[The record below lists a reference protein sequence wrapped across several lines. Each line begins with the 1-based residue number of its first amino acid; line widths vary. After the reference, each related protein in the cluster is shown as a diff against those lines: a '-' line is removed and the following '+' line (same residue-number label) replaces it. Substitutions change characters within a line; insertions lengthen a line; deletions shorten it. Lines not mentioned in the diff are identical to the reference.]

1 MANQGLI
8 QKQTSD
14 LLVRPC
20 DMLSQIGI
28 MVALRSDH
36 ILNLP
41 SFKTKLIRLNYEAK
55 NLDHPCITEQISF
68 VFLLDTDIQSYLKY
82 MMDDR
87 LSETA
92 KDAGLICIPLNQVG
106 GDLEIKGDLNEL
118 FELLDI
124 GYVDFNNSFDQ
135 IDDSLNSLSS
145 TLVAL
150 ILQPR
155 LLEQIGNGM
164 KKVILPGII
173 WRGHNGQIKRVVVYH
188 NGYGTLITDLVSE
201 RLIDDSYCCP
211 RFK

>member
-1 MANQGLI
+1 MTDQNVI
-8 QKQTSD
+8 QRQTSE
-14 LLVRPC
+14 LVRPC
-20 DMLSQIGI
+20 DMLSQISV

-41 SFKTKLIRLNYEAK
+41 SFKRKLTRFQYEVK

-68 VFLLDTDIQSYLKY
+68 VFLLDTDTQSYWKY
-82 MMDDR
+82 MTDR

-92 KDAGLICIPLNQVG
+92 KDAGLICSPLNQVG
-106 GDLEIKGDLNEL
+106 GDLEIKGTPNEL

-145 TLVAL
+145 TLVVL

-155 LLEQIGNGM
+155 LLSQIGNGM

-173 WRGHNGQIKRVVVYH
+173 WRGYDGQIKRLAVYH
-188 NGYGTLITDLVSE
+188 NGYGSLIIDLVPE
-201 RLIDDSYCCP
+201 HLIDNSYCCP